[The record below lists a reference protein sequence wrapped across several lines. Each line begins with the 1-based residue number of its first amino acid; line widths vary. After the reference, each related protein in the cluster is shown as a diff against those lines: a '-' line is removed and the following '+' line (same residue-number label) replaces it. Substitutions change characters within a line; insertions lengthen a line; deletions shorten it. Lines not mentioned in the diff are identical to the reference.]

1 MMQSRVF
8 SATEETRRDVP
19 LDQLSGLATSETE
32 WYWFDFVAPSR
43 SDLDILGSVLG
54 FNPLALD
61 DAFSGRQRAKI
72 EHYDD
77 HVFIN
82 AYAVTFEAESGD
94 LMSDE
99 IAIFLTR
106 NGVITVRDDE
116 HFDMKPV
123 LARWGESRDLALAGA
138 SHLLWGLLDVI
149 VDGYFTAVE
158 SLDVEMET
166 LEEEIFDEAK
176 PGDIQVQ
183 RRSYGLR
190 KSLVLLRRLTVPMRE
205 VVNPL
210 IRHDM
215 NLINPRMVP
224 YFQDIYDHV
233 IRVSDWTESL
243 RDLVTTLLETNLTI
257 QGNRMNLIMKKVT
270 SWAAIIAVPTAVTG
284 FYGQNIP
291 YPGFMQDWG
300 AWLSFGVMV
309 AASLGL
315 YGVFKWRNW
324 L

>member
-1 MMQSRVF
+1 MQSQIF
-8 SATEETRRDVP
+8 SAAGALKAAVE
-19 LDQLSGLATSETE
+19 LDALTALTKSKTE
-32 WYWFDFVAPSR
+32 WFWL
-43 SDLDILGSVLG
+43 DLVSPTREELDTLGAQLG
-54 FNPLALD
+54 LSTLSMD

-72 EHYDD
+72 EHFDT

-82 AYAVTFEAESGD
+82 AYAVEFDDATGELLSHE
-94 LMSDE
+94 L
-99 IAIFLTR
+99 AIFLTR
-106 NGVITVRDDE
+106 NGLVTVRSDE
-116 HFDMKPV
+116 GFDMSRAQ
-123 LARWGESRDLALAGA
+123 ARWADTPDLASAGA

-158 SLDVEMET
+158 SLDVAMEN
-166 LEEEIFDEAK
+166 LEEEIFDETK
-176 PGDIQVQ
+176 TVDVVVQ

-210 IRHDM
+210 IRHDTQ
-215 NLINPRMVP
+215 LISAKMVP

-233 IRVSDWTESL
+233 IRVADWTESL
-243 RDLVTTLLETNLTI
+243 RDLVTTLLETNLTM

-291 YPGFMQDWG
+291 YPGYMADWG
-300 AWLSFGVMV
+300 VWVSVGVTV
-309 AASLGL
+309 AASVAL
-315 YGVFKWRNW
+315 YIVFKWRNW

>member
-1 MMQSRVF
+1 MQSQVF
-8 SATEETRRDVP
+8 SANGAVNRAVQ
-19 LDQLSGLATSETE
+19 LDSVSTLTKSKTD
-32 WYWFDFVAPSR
+32 WFWLDFVAPAR
-43 SDLDILGSVLG
+43 EELDVLGSQLG
-54 FNPLALD
+54 FSPLSLD

-72 EHYDD
+72 EHFDT

-82 AYAVTFEAESGD
+82 AYSVVFDEQSGE
-94 LMSDE
+94 LLSHE
-99 IAIFLTR
+99 LAIFLTR
-106 NGVITVRDDE
+106 NGLVTVRSDE
-116 HFDMKPV
+116 GFDMTRV
-123 LARWGESRDLALAGA
+123 TARWADTSDLASAGA

-158 SLDVEMET
+158 SLDVAMES
-166 LEEEIFDEAK
+166 LEEEIFDETKSVDVA
-176 PGDIQVQ
+176 VQ

-210 IRHDM
+210 IRHDTQV
-215 NLINPRMVP
+215 INAKMVP

-233 IRVSDWTESL
+233 IRGADWTESL
-243 RDLVTTLLETNLTI
+243 RDLVTTLLETNLTM

-291 YPGFMQDWG
+291 YPGYMADWG
-300 AWLSFGVMV
+300 VWVSVGVTV
-309 AASLGL
+309 AASVAL
-315 YGVFKWRNW
+315 YVVFKLRNG